1 MMGVLTRM
9 MPSRQPIPW
18 WHTGPHLLKP
28 RRPGNPV
35 AGDILKMLWNK
46 YVDGNKDDGTPDE
59 DRLCYPY
66 NYLNIIK
73 ESDSN
78 ASPDDQLNHIA
89 TGIYLDHKKKM
100 YWVDEKTGC
109 NCFLLFARSLSITWG
124 NDSRY
129 WNWPYMED
137 TKSNTMIEMA
147 ELRSV
152 FWLEIR
158 GKLNGS
164 YLSPQ
169 TNYEV
174 VFIVKLN
181 REAYGWD
188 RPVTLKL
195 VQPNGKVQ
203 QQQVTLE
210 NKKREQYIEICVGEF
225 NSGHD
230 EKGELEFAL
239 LGNESYIGKSGL
251 TIRGVIIRPKQY

>member
-1 MMGVLTRM
+1 M
-9 MPSRQPIPW
+9 S
-18 WHTGPHLLKP
+18 
-28 RRPGNPV
+28 
-35 AGDILKMLWNK
+35 
-46 YVDGNKDDGTPDE
+46 
-59 DRLCYPY
+59 
-66 NYLNIIK
+66 
-73 ESDSN
+73 
-78 ASPDDQLNHIA
+78 
-89 TGIYLDHKKKM
+89 
-100 YWVDEKTGC
+100 
-109 NCFLLFARSLSITWG
+109 
-124 NDSRY
+124 
-129 WNWPYMED
+129 
-137 TKSNTMIEMA
+137 SNTMIEMA

-158 GKLNGS
+158 GKLNRS

-188 RPVTLKL
+188 RPVTLKR

-239 LGNESYIGKSGL
+239 LGNKSYIGKSGL